1 MLENNNER
9 PNPMAGMSCR
19 KTDCEKGLHSSVP
32 PRKKPK
38 KSEAAS
44 QETSATIQTPTK
56 LKCHKCDTEWGD
68 LDRLHKRD
76 LEDIEFTVECLNT
89 EWISHQYWSV
99 LIDKSVSE
107 TAWKRGLTQ
116 IDKEAHTTI
125 RHSIASAKP
134 FRDGSQTPFDGDIV
148 YYAQH
153 ATATCCRKC
162 LERWHGIPRGREL
175 TREEI
180 SFCVN
185 LMMQYVN
192 KRLPYLTEGPGGQL
206 CLPF

>member
-1 MLENNNER
+1 MSENTNER

-19 KTDCEKGLHSSVP
+19 KTDCKQGLHSSMP
-32 PRKKPK
+32 PRKKRKKAEADSPESSAILQPPK
-38 KSEAAS
+38 KLTCRE
-44 QETSATIQTPTK
+44 
-56 LKCHKCDTEWGD
+56 CGTEWGD
-68 LDRLHKRD
+68 LERLHKCD

-89 EWISHQYWSV
+89 EWISHQYWS
-99 LIDKSVSE
+99 IPINKSVSE

-116 IDKEAHTTI
+116 INEDAQSAV
-125 RHSIASAKP
+125 RHSIAPAKP
-134 FRDGSQTPFDGDIV
+134 FRDGYQTRFDGDIIQ
-148 YYAQH
+148 YAQH

-162 LERWHGIPRGREL
+162 LERWYGIPQGREL
-175 TREEI
+175 TQEEI

-192 KRLPYLTEGPGGQL
+192 KRLPCLTEGPGGQL